1 MLVGMTESFFEFRS
15 RLTQRVERVPP
26 AAPSGSS
33 VKPLTVMQLTRQIER
48 ALRENLPATF
58 LVKGELSNFN
68 HHGPSG
74 HFYFTLKERD
84 ACIDCVMFQSDA
96 ARVKFQP
103 KDGMELLVSGSV
115 KVYAIRGR
123 YQLYVTSIQPL
134 GQGAL
139 ELAFQQLRAKL
150 EAQGLFDE
158 ERKKP
163 LPEFP
168 MRVALITAGQAAA
181 LHDMLKVLRRF
192 PWVKLMVYP
201 VPVQGDAAAPAI
213 AAALRHLNKR
223 AKDAGGVDVI
233 ILGRGGGSLE
243 DLWAFN
249 EEIVARA
256 VAASGIPIVTGVGHE
271 VDTSIADLA
280 ADYHAHTPTEAA
292 QVVVANWR
300 GVGDAVDM
308 LNLRLNRVVRER
320 VTHAR
325 HRVDSLCRHEF
336 FRRPLDQVNSLR
348 QLVDEHHREL
358 IVTMNRR
365 VWDLQR
371 DLREIE
377 EALCAHSPQIL
388 VARLAQQLV
397 GHQQRLHYAA
407 AVQFE
412 RRKGRV
418 EAMERELRALS
429 PDSVLKRGFSMTTL
443 KKDGS
448 VVRNANQIKGGEK
461 LLTRLGEGTI
471 ESVAEDPRQPKLF

>member
-1 MLVGMTESFFEFRS
+1 MTESFFEFRS
-15 RLTQRVERVPP
+15 RLTQRVERAPAPVPGQ
-26 AAPSGSS
+26 SGSS
-33 VKPLTVMQLTRQIER
+33 AKPLSVMQLTRQIER
-48 ALRENLPATF
+48 ALRDNLPPTF
-58 LVKGELSNFN
+58 LVKGELSNFS

-74 HFYFTLKERD
+74 HFYFTLKEKD

-115 KVYAIRGR
+115 KVYAQRGR
-123 YQLYVTSIQPL
+123 YQLYVSSLQPL

-139 ELAFQQLRAKL
+139 EIAFQQLRAKL

-158 ERKKP
+158 QRKKS

-168 MRVALITAGQAAA
+168 MRIALVTGGQAAA
-181 LHDMLKVLRRF
+181 LHDMLKILRRF
-192 PWVKLMVYP
+192 PWLRLMVYP
-201 VPVQGDAAAPAI
+201 VPVQGAGAAPAI
-213 AAALRHLNKR
+213 AAALRHLNQR
-223 AKDAGGVDVI
+223 GGDVGGIDVI

-256 VAASGIPIVTGVGHE
+256 VAASAIPIVTGVGHE
-271 VDTSIADLA
+271 VDVSIADLV

-292 QVVVANWR
+292 QVVTANWR
-300 GVGDAVDM
+300 GVGDAVDV
-308 LNLRLNRVVRER
+308 LKVRLNRVVRER
-320 VTHAR
+320 IINAR

-336 FRRPLDQVNSLR
+336 FRRPMDQVNSLR
-348 QLVDEHHREL
+348 QVVDDRHREL

-377 EALCAHSPQIL
+377 EALCAHSPQML
-388 VARLAQQLV
+388 VARLAQRLV
-397 GHQQRLHYAA
+397 GHEQRLRYAA

-443 KKDGS
+443 KKDGV
-448 VVRNANQIKGGEK
+448 VVRSAKQIKGGEK
-461 LLTRLGEGTI
+461 LVTRLADGTI
-471 ESVAEDPRQPKLF
+471 ESVAEDPKQPKLF

>member
-1 MLVGMTESFFEFRS
+1 MTESFFEFRS
-15 RLTQRVERVPP
+15 RLTQRVERVPA
-26 AAPSGSS
+26 AAPSSAQSGSS
-33 VKPLTVMQLTRQIER
+33 AKPLTVAQLTLQIAR
-48 ALRENLPATF
+48 ALRERLPATF
-58 LVKGELSNFN
+58 LVKGEMSNFS
-68 HHGPSG
+68 HHRASG
-74 HFYFTLKERD
+74 HFYFTLKDRD
-84 ACIDCVMFQSDA
+84 ACIDCVMYQSEA

-103 KDGMELLVSGSV
+103 RDGMELLASGSV
-115 KVYAIRGR
+115 KVFAPRGR
-123 YQLYVTSIQPL
+123 YQLYVSSLQPI

-139 ELAFQQLRAKL
+139 ELAFQQLRGKL
-150 EAQGLFDE
+150 ESQGLFDP

-168 MRVALITAGQAAA
+168 LRIALVTAAHGAA
-181 LHDMLKVLRRF
+181 LHDMLKVLRRY
-192 PWVKLMVYP
+192 PWLKLMVYP

-213 AAALRHLNKR
+213 AAALRHLNRR
-223 AKDAGGVDVI
+223 ASDVGGVDVI

-256 VAASGIPIVTGVGHE
+256 IAASAIPIVTGVGHE
-271 VDTSIADLA
+271 VDVSIADLV

-292 QVVVANWR
+292 QVVTANWR
-300 GVGDAVDM
+300 GVGDAIDE
-308 LNLRLNRVVRER
+308 LRIRLNRVVRER
-320 VTHAR
+320 VAHAR
-325 HRVDSLCRHEF
+325 HRIDSLFRHEF
-336 FRRPLDQVNSLR
+336 FRRPMDQVNMLR
-348 QLVDEHHREL
+348 QLVDDRHREL

-388 VARLAQQLV
+388 VARLAQRLV
-397 GHQQRLHYAA
+397 GHEQRLKYAA

-443 KKDGS
+443 KKDGR
-448 VVRNANQIKGGEK
+448 VVRSANQIKGGEK
-461 LLTRLGEGTI
+461 LVTRLADGSI
-471 ESVAEDPRQPKLF
+471 ESLADDPKQPKLF

>member
-1 MLVGMTESFFEFRS
+1 MTESFFEFRS
-15 RLTQRVERVPP
+15 RLTQRAQRVPAVP
-26 AAPSGSS
+26 PSAQAGSS
-33 VKPLTVMQLTRQIER
+33 AKPLTVMQLTRQIER
-48 ALRENLPATF
+48 ALRENLPPTF
-58 LVKGELSNFN
+58 LVKGEVSNFS

-103 KDGMELLVSGSV
+103 RDGMELLVSGSV
-115 KVYAIRGR
+115 KVYAQRGR
-123 YQLYVTSIQPL
+123 YQLYVSSLQPM

-139 ELAFQQLRAKL
+139 EMAFQQRHAKL
-150 EAQGLFDE
+150 KAEGLFDE

-168 MRVALITAGQAAA
+168 TRIALVTAGQAAA
-181 LHDMLKVLRRF
+181 FHDMLKVLRRF
-192 PWVKLMVYP
+192 PWLKVMLYP
-201 VPVQGDAAAPAI
+201 VPVQGDGAVPAI

-223 AKDAGGVDVI
+223 GGDVGGIDVI

-256 VAASGIPIVTGVGHE
+256 VASSAIPIVTGVGHE
-271 VDTSIADLA
+271 VDVSIADLV
-280 ADYHAHTPTEAA
+280 ADYHAHTPTEAV
-292 QVVVANWR
+292 QVVTANWR
-300 GVGDAVDM
+300 GIGDSIDM
-308 LNLRLNRVVRER
+308 LRLRLNRVVRER
-320 VTHAR
+320 LTSAR
-325 HRVDSLCRHEF
+325 HRVDGLCRHEF
-336 FRRPLDQVNSLR
+336 FRRPLDQVNTLR
-348 QLVDEHHREL
+348 QMVDERHREL

-397 GHQQRLHYAA
+397 GHQQRLRYAA

-443 KKDGS
+443 KKDGA
-448 VVRNANQIKGGEK
+448 VVRSAQQVKGGET
-461 LLTRLGEGTI
+461 LVTRLADGTI
-471 ESVAEDPRQPKLF
+471 ESVAEDPKQPKLF